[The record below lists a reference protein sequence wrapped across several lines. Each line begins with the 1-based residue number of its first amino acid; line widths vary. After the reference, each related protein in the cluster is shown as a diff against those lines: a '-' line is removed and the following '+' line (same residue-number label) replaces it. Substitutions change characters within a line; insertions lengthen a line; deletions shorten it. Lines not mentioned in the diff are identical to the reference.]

1 MATYCIDDLTF
12 TYPDRPSPALTGV
25 SLTIEAGD
33 FVVLCGDSGG
43 GKTTLLRHL
52 KPVLT
57 PHGERSGTVYFAG
70 RPIQEGDPRELAR
83 LIGYVG
89 QNPDNQAVTDKVWHE
104 LAFGLESLGL
114 SNPDIRLRVA
124 EMATFFGIES
134 WFDRAVNELSG
145 GQKQLVNLAGVLAL
159 QPEVLVLDE
168 PTAQLDPIAAADFL
182 AALKRI
188 NLELGVSVVL
198 SEHRLEDAFPLAD
211 QVVVLRGGTVVNQG
225 TPGEVSARA
234 AEFDPRFLRS
244 LPTAA
249 RIHAALG
256 GTGRVPLTV
265 RDGRR
270 YLSRFTPAPAQAPVA
285 TPPVS
290 RRSPRRRGPAEP
302 EPALRLDEVWFRYR
316 KDGPDVLRGLSL
328 RVPTGGLFA
337 LMGGNGAGKSTALGV
352 LAGLR
357 EPYRGRS
364 WVGGQRRDR
373 RPASLQVTLLPQN
386 PQAVFLA
393 KTVQRDLLG
402 SVPGRHS
409 GEDREAQVAA
419 VADLVGISG
428 LLGAHP
434 YDLSGGEQQRA
445 ALAKALLTQPDVL
458 LLDEPT
464 KGLDA
469 AFKEKLA
476 EILAELTGS
485 GMTVV
490 MASHDVEFCARY
502 ADQCA
507 LLFRGELT
515 SSGPPGSFFAG
526 HSFYTTAANRI
537 ARAHWPEAITL
548 AEVVDRCRDAQL
560 LPAS

>member
-1 MATYCIDDLTF
+1 M
-12 TYPDRPSPALTGV
+12 
-25 SLTIEAGD
+25 
-33 FVVLCGDSGG
+33 
-43 GKTTLLRHL
+43 
-52 KPVLT
+52 
-57 PHGERSGTVYFAG
+57 
-70 RPIQEGDPRELAR
+70 
-83 LIGYVG
+83 
-89 QNPDNQAVTDKVWHE
+89 
-104 LAFGLESLGL
+104 
-114 SNPDIRLRVA
+114 
-124 EMATFFGIES
+124 
-134 WFDRAVNELSG
+134 
-145 GQKQLVNLAGVLAL
+145 
-159 QPEVLVLDE
+159 
-168 PTAQLDPIAAADFL
+168 
-182 AALKRI
+182 
-188 NLELGVSVVL
+188 
-198 SEHRLEDAFPLAD
+198 
-211 QVVVLRGGTVVNQG
+211 
-225 TPGEVSARA
+225 
-234 AEFDPRFLRS
+234 
-244 LPTAA
+244 
-249 RIHAALG
+249 
-256 GTGRVPLTV
+256 
-265 RDGRR
+265 
-270 YLSRFTPAPAQAPVA
+270 
-285 TPPVS
+285 
-290 RRSPRRRGPAEP
+290 
-302 EPALRLDEVWFRYR
+302 
-316 KDGPDVLRGLSL
+316 
-328 RVPTGGLFA
+328 
-337 LMGGNGAGKSTALGV
+337 
-352 LAGLR
+352 
-357 EPYRGRS
+357 
-364 WVGGQRRDR
+364 
-373 RPASLQVTLLPQN
+373 LPQN